1 VRGNTLYGLQGHQ
14 LEVSSNRHPCVVADR
29 GPYIHAGQFATLEE
43 VLNHYKT
50 APADHTELE
59 SLNLSEKQIAQ
70 IIVLL
75 KTLDSPVDA
84 EPQWLQ
90 AP

>member
-1 VRGNTLYGLQGHQ
+1 MR
-14 LEVSSNRHPCVVADR
+14 
-29 GPYIHAGQFATLEE
+29 AGQFATLEE
-43 VLNHYKT
+43 VLTHYKT
-50 APADHTELE
+50 ALDAPAGHTELE
-59 SLNLSEKQIAQ
+59 SLNLSDKQIAQ

>member
-1 VRGNTLYGLQGHQ
+1 M
-14 LEVSSNRHPCVVADR
+14 
-29 GPYIHAGQFATLEE
+29 HAGQFATPEE

-50 APADHTELE
+50 TPDAPAGHTELE
-59 SLNLSEKQIAQ
+59 SLNISEKQIAQ

-75 KTLDSPVDA
+75 RTLDSPVDA

-90 AP
+90 VP